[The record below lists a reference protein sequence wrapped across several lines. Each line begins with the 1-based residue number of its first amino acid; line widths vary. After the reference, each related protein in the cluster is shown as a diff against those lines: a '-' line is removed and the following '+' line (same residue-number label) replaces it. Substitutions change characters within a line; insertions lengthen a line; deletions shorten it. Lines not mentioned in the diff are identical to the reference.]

1 MKKYIALLRGINV
14 GGHKK
19 IKMVELK
26 KVLAANGFQEV
37 QTYIQSGNL
46 LFKAERQTS
55 LELAEKIHRLIEA
68 RFGFQV
74 PVLVIT
80 IEELKNILDN
90 NPFDKK
96 PEENQLFF
104 TLLKTPPLQDKVYE
118 FKNYQFENEDFYI
131 TRNCVYLS
139 FTGSYR
145 NAKLNNNFIENKLKV
160 EATTRNLKT
169 MKKLLELS
177 EN

>member
-26 KVLAANGFQEV
+26 KVLAANRFQEV
-37 QTYIQSGNL
+37 QTYIQSGNI
-46 LFKAERQTS
+46 LFKAEKQTS
-55 LELAEKIHRLIEA
+55 LELAEKIHCLIES

-74 PVLVIT
+74 PVLIIT
-80 IEELKNILDN
+80 FEELQHILDN
-90 NPFDKK
+90 NPFGKK

-104 TLLKTPPLQDKVYE
+104 TLLKTPPQHEKVSE
-118 FKNYQFENEDFYI
+118 FNKYQFENEDFYI
-131 TRNCVYLS
+131 TQNCVYLS
-139 FTGSYR
+139 FTRSYR